1 MQDENRS
8 DGNGRVP
15 VLTCS
20 GCGLRYS
27 SGAIARHPALAAA
40 ARCRRCG
47 GALER
52 GGARVRSRAVE
63 LLKAR
68 RRRLERALAA
78 GEDDPVAVAGLVL
91 AVASAEEVTRE
102 LGARRQSSAHP

>member
-15 VLTCS
+15 ALTCS

-27 SGAIARHPALAAA
+27 SGAIARHPALAA
-40 ARCRRCG
+40 
-47 GALER
+47 
-52 GGARVRSRAVE
+52 
-63 LLKAR
+63 
-68 RRRLERALAA
+68 
-78 GEDDPVAVAGLVL
+78 GEDDPVAVADLVL

-102 LGARRQSSAHP
+102 LGARR